1 MPACRISPLPPSR
14 SRSEG
19 LSGLPRIWRGHGP
32 LAWLLLPIGAVFFVI
47 VALRRVAYRLGWR
60 KAERLPVPVV
70 VIGNLIAGGAGKTP
84 LTLWLAQHLLAAGHR
99 PGIVSRGYGRRD
111 AVPAKVSAG
120 DTAQEVGDEP
130 LLLMKRSGCP
140 VYVGADRAAAA
151 RALLAA
157 HPECDLIL
165 CDDGLQHYRLQRDVE
180 VAVIDRRGLMNGW
193 PLPAGPLREPASRLA
208 QVDALVLN
216 DAANLPAC
224 NVPAFAMR
232 LEGQRFHRL
241 DDPQMTC
248 TPGDLMGRGL
258 HAVAGI
264 GEPQRFFDHLAKLG
278 LQCENHAFSD
288 HHRYLASDLNFV
300 GDAILMTE
308 KDAIK
313 CAGLSALPIWVLPVD
328 AVVEPD
334 LARHVLNLLDT
345 LEKTADGLASA

>member
-1 MPACRISPLPPSR
+1 MLPSK

-32 LAWLLLPIGAVFFVI
+32 LAWLLLPVGGLFFI
-47 VALRRVAYRLGWR
+47 VGALRRAAYRLGWL
-60 KAERLPVPVV
+60 KAERLPMPVV

-84 LTLWLAQHLLAAGHR
+84 LTLWLAQRLVAAGHH
-99 PGIVSRGYGRRD
+99 PGIVSRGYGRLD

-130 LLLMKRSGCP
+130 LLLQRRSGCP
-140 VYVGADRAAAA
+140 VFVGADRAAAA

-180 VAVIDRRGLMNGW
+180 IAVVDRRGLMNGW
-193 PLPAGPLREPASRLA
+193 PLPAGPLREPVRRLA
-208 QVDALVLN
+208 RVDALVLN
-216 DAANLPAC
+216 GAVRPPVHG
-224 NVPAFAMR
+224 VPAFTMQIEGLCFER
-232 LEGQRFHRL
+232 LG
-241 DDPQMTC
+241 DPETTC
-248 TPGDLMGRGL
+248 TASDLKGRRL

-264 GEPQRFFDHLAKLG
+264 GEPQRFFDHLAQLG
-278 LQCENHAFSD
+278 LQCENHAFPD
-288 HHRYLASDLNFV
+288 HHRYVASDLNFV

-334 LARHVLNLLDT
+334 LARHVLNILDT